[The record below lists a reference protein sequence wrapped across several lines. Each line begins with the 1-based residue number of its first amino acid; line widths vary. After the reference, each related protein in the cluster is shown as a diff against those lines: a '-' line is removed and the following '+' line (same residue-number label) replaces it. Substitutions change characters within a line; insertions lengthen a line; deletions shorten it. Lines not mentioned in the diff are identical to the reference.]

1 MWRLGF
7 EGLEF
12 VAGEGEVRGD
22 IARLD
27 GPLAL
32 PCLEVVAVEAPWSH
46 IVLSVGD
53 VELSLLSIDS
63 DAVGDLDI
71 LLRAVLDEVAVDDL
85 LALGVDDGVADRVCP
100 RDVAPFGALDEEGVT
115 GERHVGA
122 GDVKCLGDLL
132 GLGVEDEDL

>member
-1 MWRLGF
+1 
-7 EGLEF
+7 
-12 VAGEGEVRGD
+12 
-22 IARLD
+22 
-27 GPLAL
+27 
-32 PCLEVVAVEAPWSH
+32 VEAPWSH

-71 LLRAVLDEVAVDDL
+71 LLRAILDEVAVDDL
-85 LALGVDDGVADRVCP
+85 LALGVDDGVADRVRP
-100 RDVAPFGALDEEGVT
+100 RDVAPFGAVDEEGVT

-122 GDVKCLGDLL
+122 RDVKCLGDLL

>member
-1 MWRLGF
+1 M
-7 EGLEF
+7 
-12 VAGEGEVRGD
+12 RGD

-100 RDVAPFGALDEEGVT
+100 RDVAPFGAVDEEGVT

-122 GDVKCLGDLL
+122 RDVKCLGDLL